1 MQEKKTGGL
10 PDQNQLLQL
19 LARKTGRDPAQMQQ
33 QLFQGNTAG
42 LLEGMNPEARAAA
55 EKVLAAT
62 AIDLLDKPELLNAA
76 KAEFAEKSAEGY
88 TCPIEPGAVPIA
100 L

>member
-19 LARKTGRDPAQMQQ
+19 LARKTGRDPAQMKQ
-33 QLFQGNTAG
+33 QLSQGNAAG

-55 EKVLAAT
+55 EKVLADPAL
-62 AIDLLDKPELLNAA
+62 AAQLLQSAQVRELLQRLMGGG
-76 KAEFAEKSAEGY
+76 K
-88 TCPIEPGAVPIA
+88 
-100 L
+100 

>member
-33 QLFQGNTAG
+33 LFQGNTAG
-42 LLEGMNPEARAAA
+42 LLEGMNPEARATA
-55 EKVLAAT
+55 EKVLADPAL
-62 AIDLLDKPELLNAA
+62 AAQLLQSPQVRELLQRLMGGG
-76 KAEFAEKSAEGY
+76 K
-88 TCPIEPGAVPIA
+88 
-100 L
+100 

>member
-42 LLEGMNPEARAAA
+42 LLEGMNPEARATA
-55 EKVLAAT
+55 EKVLADPAL
-62 AIDLLDKPELLNAA
+62 AAQLLQSPQVRELLQRLMGGG
-76 KAEFAEKSAEGY
+76 K
-88 TCPIEPGAVPIA
+88 
-100 L
+100 